1 MKTPKST
8 PDRLSSQS
16 WIAAL
21 AMILMITLSLFD
33 PLHDPL
39 TQHMSELALG
49 SPWAAIA
56 VRVLPGIMGLSL
68 IAFGLGCF
76 GRNAVWTGISGVL
89 FGVAML
95 ANGIF
100 PTGNPLHGLYGLA
113 IFSVLVPVFYAS
125 EMNPPPALRQLSFA
139 TSFFALAYIW
149 SLLAGLEPPALRG
162 VTQRLFSMV
171 AFGWF
176 LVPAL
181 AQKNAPKRFKKARA
195 YFR

>member
-1 MKTPKST
+1 MNTPKST
-8 PDRLSSQS
+8 PDRLISQS

-21 AMILMITLSLFD
+21 AMIVMVALSLFD

-39 TQHMSELALG
+39 TQPMSELASG

-56 VRVLPGIMGLSL
+56 VRVLPAITGLSI

-76 GRNAVWTGISGVL
+76 GRGSVWSGVTGTL
-89 FGVAML
+89 LGAGML

-113 IFSVLVPVFYAS
+113 VFSVLVPVFYAS
-125 EMNPPPALRQLSFA
+125 EAPVTPAVRQLSFA
-139 TSFFALAYIW
+139 ASFLALLYMW
-149 SLLAGLEPPALRG
+149 GMLTGLEPEAFRG
-162 VTQRLFSMV
+162 VTQRVFSLI

-176 LVPAL
+176 ILPARL
-181 AQKNAPKRFKKARA
+181 RVAAPPTRRARA
-195 YFR
+195 YFS